1 MGCLLHPVLW
11 AAVLAGAGAPQSERA
26 PEFSTPPSRLIAQ
39 AHSGHIR
46 GLRFSR
52 DGRLLASGAAD
63 GTIAVWDASTL
74 KLVRR
79 VVATPAGAMSLPA
92 FDMSPDGR
100 LVAGA
105 KEDGSI
111 GVWRVEDGA
120 LLRSLAG
127 HSAGVIALA
136 FNRDGSWLAS
146 SGTDNKVRLW
156 DVATGAPLKQLDY
169 PNDWVRAMA
178 FSPAEDRLAVAGTRI
193 AWWRPAT
200 DEQSEFGGHD
210 RIVEGLAFNGDGSRL
225 LSAGNDG
232 AVKLW
237 DMKDPSNRPVML
249 QIFEADTRAAALN
262 EKYSWVAASY
272 DSVLTI
278 WNLQM
283 NFAYGSEIT
292 RLVHGSGTVY
302 GVFSPDGRWLAA
314 SVGNDLALWDLET
327 VGSLSV
333 ETSPG
338 ATVRLD
344 EKLLGRADGVGRFVA
359 HGLAPRTYI
368 LSVALPGHQSF
379 VQAAG
384 ISFGM
389 LDVKAPLRKLPFTF
403 DELREML
410 RAGVSNA
417 RAKKLVDEYGVDFE
431 LAAKQEE
438 ELRRLGADDG
448 LVLAIV
454 RSRK

>member
-1 MGCLLHPVLW
+1 MC
-11 AAVLAGAGAPQSERA
+11 AAVLAGAAQSERA
-26 PEFSTPPSRLIAQ
+26 PEFSVPPSRLIAK
-39 AHSGHIR
+39 AHSDHVR

-52 DGRLLASGAAD
+52 DGRLLASGSAD
-63 GTIAVWDASTL
+63 GTIAVWDARTL
-74 KLVRR
+74 HLVRR
-79 VVATPAGAMSLPA
+79 VVATSPGAMSLSA

-100 LVAGA
+100 LLAGA
-105 KEDGSI
+105 KEDGTI
-111 GVWRVEDGA
+111 GLWRVEDGA
-120 LLRSLAG
+120 LLRGLAG
-127 HSAGVIALA
+127 HNEGVIALA

-146 SGTDNKVRLW
+146 SGTDHKVRVW
-156 DVATGAPLKQLDY
+156 NVTTGAALKELDH
-169 PNDWVRAMA
+169 PNDWVRTMA
-178 FSPAEDRLAVAGTRI
+178 FSPAEDRLVVAGTRI
-193 AWWRPAT
+193 GWWRPST
-200 DEQSEFGGHD
+200 GEQLEFGGHD
-210 RIVEGLAFNGDGSRL
+210 RMVEGLAFNADGSLL

-237 DMKDPSNRPVML
+237 DMKDPSNRPVVL
-249 QIFEADTRAAALN
+249 QIFEADTRAAAIN

-302 GVFSPDGRWLAA
+302 GVFSPEGRWLAA

-344 EKLLGRADGVGRFVA
+344 EKLLGRADGLGRFVA
-359 HGLAPRTYI
+359 HGLAPKSYI
-368 LSVALPGHQSF
+368 LSVALPGYQSF
-379 VQAAG
+379 IQAEQ
-384 ISFGM
+384 ISLGT
-389 LDVKAPLRKLPFTF
+389 LKIKAPLRKLPFSF

-417 RAKKLVDEYGVDFE
+417 RAKKLIDEYGVDFE
-431 LAAKQEE
+431 LASKQEE

-448 LVLAIV
+448 LVLSIV
-454 RSRK
+454 RNKK